1 LESLPP
7 APSDPT
13 FPYSRFHIPWL
24 AYLSAHLAAGIELPA
39 EIKTERTP
47 DGGLLMIAAEALLEP
62 TDPEHLK
69 RSRVLADIMI
79 ARAGYRS

>member
-1 LESLPP
+1 
-7 APSDPT
+7 
-13 FPYSRFHIPWL
+13 
-24 AYLSAHLAAGIELPA
+24 
-39 EIKTERTP
+39 
-47 DGGLLMIAAEALLEP
+47 MIAAEALLEP